1 MKQLIVILSLF
12 LLFSCNSDYTVVD
25 TKIVKGRVSA
35 IEKGNPGSAVPQT
48 FWSGPA
54 GVKSST
60 GLPKIYVQDSKQ
72 TIAIDIPFANEH
84 DYKIGDSITVIIQQ
98 VEQFKKK

>member
-25 TKIVKGRVSA
+25 TKIVKGRVSD
-35 IEKGNPGSAVPQT
+35 IEKGQRGSA
-48 FWSGPA
+48 
-54 GVKSST
+54 KSSAR
-60 GLPKIYVQDSKQ
+60 LPKIYVQDSKQ
-72 TIAIDIPFANEH
+72 TITIDIPFANEH

-98 VEQFKKK
+98 VDVK

>member
-35 IEKGNPGSAVPQT
+35 IEKGNSGS
-48 FWSGPA
+48 A
-54 GVKSST
+54 GVKSSPR
-60 GLPKIYVQDSKQ
+60 LPKIYVQDSKQ

-98 VEQFKKK
+98 VDVK

>member
-12 LLFSCNSDYTVVD
+12 LLFSCNSDYTVVN

-35 IEKGNPGSAVPQT
+35 IEKGHRGS
-48 FWSGPA
+48 
-54 GVKSST
+54 VKSSAR
-60 GLPKIYVQDSKQ
+60 LPKIYVQDSKQ
-72 TIAIDIPFANEH
+72 TITIDIPFANEH

-98 VEQFKKK
+98 VDVK

>member
-35 IEKGNPGSAVPQT
+35 IEKGHPGS
-48 FWSGPA
+48 A